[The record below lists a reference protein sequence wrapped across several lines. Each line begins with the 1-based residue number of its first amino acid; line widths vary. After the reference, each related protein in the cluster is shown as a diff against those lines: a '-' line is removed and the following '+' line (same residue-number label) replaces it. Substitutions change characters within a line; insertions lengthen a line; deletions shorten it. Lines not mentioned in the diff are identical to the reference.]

1 MKVRRVVID
10 TNVLISA
17 ALIAN
22 TPPALAVN
30 LALQRG
36 RLVFSEDTFAELE
49 TRLWRAKFDRY
60 LTLEARKALLHDWR
74 AVSDWMSPALT
85 ASVATRHSR
94 DADDD
99 MFVHAAVAS
108 GAELLVSGDRDL
120 LDLGT
125 VAGVAIV
132 TPAQACTLI
141 EAWGRN

>member
-22 TPPALAVN
+22 SLPARAVH
-30 LALQRG
+30 LALQHG
-36 RLVFSEDTFAELE
+36 RVVFSESTFAELE

-74 AVSDWMSPALT
+74 AVSDWVTPT
-85 ASVATRHSR
+85 IATRHSR

-99 MFVHAAVAS
+99 MFVHAALAAD
-108 GAELLVSGDRDL
+108 AELLISGDRDL
-120 LDLGT
+120 LELGA
-125 VAGVAIV
+125 VAGVTIV
-132 TPAQACTLI
+132 TPAQALTLI
-141 EAWGRN
+141 EAWGRT

>member
-22 TPPALAVN
+22 SPPALAVN
-30 LALQRG
+30 LALQHG
-36 RLVFSEDTFAELE
+36 RVVFSESTFAELE

-74 AVSDWMSPALT
+74 AVSDWVSPGTSTT
-85 ASVATRHSR
+85 AIRHSR

-99 MFVHAAVAS
+99 RFVHAALAG
-108 GAELLVSGDRDL
+108 GAELLISGDRDL
-120 LDLGT
+120 LDLGA
-125 VAGVAIV
+125 VAGVVIV
-132 TPAQACTLI
+132 TPAQALPLI
-141 EAWGRN
+141 EAWGRG

>member
-17 ALIAN
+17 ALIADS
-22 TPPALAVN
+22 PPARVVN
-30 LALQRG
+30 LVLQHG
-36 RLVFSEDTFAELE
+36 RVVFSEDTFAELQ

-60 LTLEARKALLHDWR
+60 LTLEARRALLHDWR
-74 AVSDWMSPALT
+74 AVSDWVTPAIT
-85 ASVATRHSR
+85 TRHSR
-94 DADDD
+94 DVDDD
-99 MFVHAAVAS
+99 MFVHAALAA

-132 TPAQACTLI
+132 APAQALGLI
-141 EAWGRN
+141 EAWCR

>member
-22 TPPALAVN
+22 SPPALAVN
-30 LALQRG
+30 LALQHG
-36 RLVFSEDTFAELE
+36 RVVFSESTFAELE

-74 AVSDWMSPALT
+74 AVSDWVSLAQT
-85 ASVATRHSR
+85 ASITTRHSR

-99 MFVHAAVAS
+99 MFVHVAVAC
-108 GAELLVSGDRDL
+108 GAGLLVSGDRDL

-125 VAGVAIV
+125 VAGVPIV
-132 TPAQACTLI
+132 TPAQACTRI
-141 EAWGRN
+141 EAWGRS

>member
-1 MKVRRVVID
+1 MID

-17 ALIAN
+17 ALIAS
-22 TPPALAVN
+22 TSPVLAVQ
-30 LALQRG
+30 LALQHG
-36 RLVFSEDTFAELE
+36 RLVFSEHTFAELE

-74 AVSDWMSPALT
+74 AVSDWVSPALT
-85 ASVATRHSR
+85 ASATTRHSR

-99 MFVHAAVAS
+99 MFVHAAVVS
-108 GAELLVSGDRDL
+108 GSELLVSGDRDL
-120 LDLGT
+120 LDLAT

-132 TPAQACTLI
+132 MPAQACTLI

>member
-132 TPAQACTLI
+132 APAQACTLI